1 MKRQMCKAE
10 SERKENNRSKKDMKS
25 SKKKTKIFMNEKGT
39 INMQ

>member
-25 SKKKTKIFMNEKGT
+25 SNFMNEKGT